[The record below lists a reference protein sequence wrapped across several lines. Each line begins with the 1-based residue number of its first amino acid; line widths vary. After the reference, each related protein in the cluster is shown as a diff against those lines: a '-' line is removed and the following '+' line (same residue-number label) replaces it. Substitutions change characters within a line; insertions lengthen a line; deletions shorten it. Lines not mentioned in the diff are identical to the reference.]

1 MSAFD
6 TQVGGSHYK
15 DLGVEPLKLTLL
27 NKGYEAFSGA
37 CYCKINK
44 YTSRIKDDEVE
55 QLKKARHVLDMWIE
69 EAENQKAKERLDSI
83 TFPVGPDK
91 HTWGEPVHLTFSQD
105 LSGPDIQI
113 N

>member
-6 TQVGGSHYK
+6 TQVGGTHYK

-44 YTSRIKDDEVE
+44 YTSRIKDDEVQ

-69 EAENQKAKERLDSI
+69 EAENQSI
-83 TFPVGPDK
+83 P
-91 HTWGEPVHLTFSQD
+91 EPVIKYHWGQSPHTTFSAD
-105 LSGPDIQI
+105 LSGPDLPK
-113 N
+113 NN